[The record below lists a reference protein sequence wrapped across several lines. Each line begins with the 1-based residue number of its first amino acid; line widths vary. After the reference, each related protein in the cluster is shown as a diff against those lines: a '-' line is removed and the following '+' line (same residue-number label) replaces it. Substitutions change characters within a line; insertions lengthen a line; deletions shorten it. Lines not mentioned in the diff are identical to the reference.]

1 MPTLYVE
8 AESPTAATIFLAAA
22 AEDTSRA
29 TIKCCRASLIGRACI
44 RRASIRRSFISR
56 PRIKGE
62 FKRFAAAGLWLK
74 RHRPQHRYGL
84 RLGHLR
90 LNQIQTDPLQTLSLE
105 LEHASGAVR
114 NVYDPAGNYGAAI
127 IDFDDYRAPVAQ
139 IGDPHE
145 AAQGQSWVGGGQV
158 VHIIRLAAGG
168 RLALEIVS
176 IPGGGANLVG
186 LRLSRFVARFL

>member
-1 MPTLYVE
+1 MHQ
-8 AESPTAATIFLAAA
+8 
-22 AEDTSRA
+22 
-29 TIKCCRASLIGRACI
+29 
-44 RRASIRRSFISR
+44 
-56 PRIKGE
+56 GE
-62 FKRFAAAGLWLK
+62 FKRFAAAELWLK

-139 IGDPHE
+139 IGDPQE
-145 AAQGQSWVGGGQV
+145 AAQGRSWV
-158 VHIIRLAAGG
+158 RGG
-168 RLALEIVS
+168 RVAPVMSLAEA
-176 IPGGGANLVG
+176 G
-186 LRLSRFVARFL
+186 R

>member
-29 TIKCCRASLIGRACI
+29 TIRCCRGSFI

-74 RHRPQHRYGL
+74 RHGPQHRHGL

-114 NVYDPAGNYGAAI
+114 NVYDSARNDGASI
-127 IDFDDYRAPVAQ
+127 VDFDHY
-139 IGDPHE
+139 
-145 AAQGQSWVGGGQV
+145 
-158 VHIIRLAAGG
+158 
-168 RLALEIVS
+168 
-176 IPGGGANLVG
+176 
-186 LRLSRFVARFL
+186 

>member
-44 RRASIRRSFISR
+44 RRASITRSFISC

-74 RHRPQHRYGL
+74 RHGLQHRYGL

-114 NVYDPAGNYGAAI
+114 DVYDPAGNYGAAI
-127 IDFDDYRAPVAQ
+127 IDF
-139 IGDPHE
+139 
-145 AAQGQSWVGGGQV
+145 
-158 VHIIRLAAGG
+158 
-168 RLALEIVS
+168 EIVS